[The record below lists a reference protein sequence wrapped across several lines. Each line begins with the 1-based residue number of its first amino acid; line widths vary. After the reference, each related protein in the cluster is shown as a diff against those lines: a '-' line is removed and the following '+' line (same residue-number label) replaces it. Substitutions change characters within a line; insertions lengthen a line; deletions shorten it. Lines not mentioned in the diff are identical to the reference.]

1 MMREHD
7 ILLGKSHDGAY
18 LKFGGS
24 EHVALHARSGAGKT
38 SSFTIPACFTW
49 RGSLVVLDIKREA
62 FTATAGYRE
71 RKGQEVYLLD
81 PAAQD
86 GRSHRWDPFA
96 AVQRSQP
103 ERFDQIARMG
113 FQLFPEQYAGPGNAS
128 ADRFWEPAGRSAFVA
143 VATLLAETPGEPLTM
158 SNVLR
163 VFTRGDGLEWL
174 ARKISERRPT
184 TNPYSRVVADGISD
198 YINGDIRQVD
208 GIRKTVTTRLQI
220 WHNPRIASAT
230 AVSDF
235 DVRDLRRKP
244 MTIYVAVAPGD
255 IPRMAPLLRLFFD
268 QLINL
273 NTVNTPQQDPS
284 LTEQTLVLLDEFAR
298 LGRVDCLSHAA
309 QFVRGYGMRLA
320 FVVQNKAQL
329 RELYGTH
336 AASDIFD
343 NLGAEIVFGTGDLE
357 LAQELEKRLGDA
369 TVSVI
374 TQNRP
379 RWFPWLQPARQH
391 EAEHPH
397 RRPLLLTQEVL
408 QMPGHQQIILRPNMP
423 PILANKIQWWRE
435 TEFRK
440 RCLPPPEIPQLT
452 IEIPLDDGSTEI
464 VRRTARAMSG
474 ITQQD
479 VDGDPRQSRLL

>member
-1 MMREHD
+1 MQEFD
-7 ILLGKSHDGAY
+7 IILGKSESGDF

-38 SSFTIPACFTW
+38 SSFTIPTCFTW
-49 RGSLVVLDIKREA
+49 PGSLVVLDVKREA
-62 FTATAGYRE
+62 FNATAGYRKTTL
-71 RKGQEVYLLD
+71 RQDVFLLD
-81 PAAQD
+81 PAALD

-96 AVQRSQP
+96 AVERREP

-113 FQLFPEQYAGPGNAS
+113 FQLFPEHTTGAAS

-143 VATLLAETPGEPLTM
+143 VATLLAETPDESLTM

-163 VFTRGDGLEWL
+163 VFTRGDGIEWL
-174 ARKISERRPT
+174 ARKVAERRKTPH
-184 TNPYSRVVADGISD
+184 PYSRIVADGVSD
-198 YINGDIRQVD
+198 YINGDVRQVD
-208 GIRKTVTTRLQI
+208 GIRKTVTTRLQV

-230 AVSDF
+230 AASDF
-235 DVRDLRRKP
+235 DVRDLRRRP

-268 QLINL
+268 QLVNL
-273 NTVNTPQQDPS
+273 NTVRTPQQDVS
-284 LTEQTLVLLDEFAR
+284 LRFQTLVLLDEFAR
-298 LGRVDCLSHAA
+298 LGRVDSLSHAA

-329 RELYGTH
+329 RELYGQH
-336 AASDIFD
+336 GAADIFD
-343 NLGAEIVFGTGDLE
+343 NLGAEVVFGTGDLE

-369 TVSVI
+369 TVNVV

-379 RWFPWLQPARQH
+379 RWFSWLKPAKQS

-408 QMPGHQQIILRPNMP
+408 QMPADEEIILRPGMKP
-423 PILANKIQWWRE
+423 VRARKIRWWQEPAFAR
-435 TEFRK
+435 RYK
-440 RCLPPPEIPQLT
+440 PAPAIPQLSVH
-452 IEIPLDDGSTEI
+452 IAMDDGSTEI
-464 VRRTARAMSG
+464 VRKTARAMSG
-474 ITQQD
+474 IAEAD
-479 VDGDPRQSRLL
+479 L

>member
-1 MMREHD
+1 MQEFD
-7 ILLGKSHDGAY
+7 IILGKSERGDF

-24 EHVALHARSGAGKT
+24 EHIALHARSGAGKT

-49 RGSLVVLDIKREA
+49 PGSLVVLDVKREA
-62 FTATAGYRE
+62 FNATAGYR
-71 RKGQEVYLLD
+71 RTRMGQDVFLLD

-96 AVQRSQP
+96 AVQRREP

-113 FQLFPEQYAGPGNAS
+113 FQLFPEHYAGPGSAS

-143 VATLLAETPGEPLTM
+143 VATLLAETPDQSLTM

-163 VFTRGDGLEWL
+163 VFTRGDGIEWL
-174 ARKISERRPT
+174 ARKVAERRKSRH
-184 TNPYSRVVADGISD
+184 PYSRIVTDGVSD

-208 GIRKTVTTRLQI
+208 GIRKTVTTRLQV

-230 AVSDF
+230 AASDF
-235 DVRDLRRKP
+235 DVRDLRRRP
-244 MTIYVAVAPGD
+244 LTIYVAVAPGD
-255 IPRMAPLLRLFFD
+255 IPRMAPLLRLYFD
-268 QLINL
+268 QLVNL

-284 LTEQTLVLLDEFAR
+284 LSVQTLVLLDEFAR
-298 LGRVDCLSHAA
+298 LGRVDSLSHAA

-329 RELYGTH
+329 RELYGQH
-336 AASDIFD
+336 GAADIFD
-343 NLGAEIVFGTGDLE
+343 NLGAEVVFGTGDLE

-369 TVSVI
+369 TVNVV

-379 RWFPWLQPARQH
+379 RWFSWLKPDKQH

-408 QMPGHQQIILRPNMP
+408 QMPMDAEIILRPGMKP
-423 PILANKIQWWRE
+423 VRARKIQWWRE
-435 TEFRK
+435 PAFQANVHA
-440 RCLPPPEIPQLT
+440 PPEIPQLSVD
-452 IEIPLDDGSTEI
+452 IAMDDGSTEI
-464 VRRTARAMSG
+464 VRKTARAMSG
-474 ITQQD
+474 IAEAD
-479 VDGDPRQSRLL
+479 L

>member
-62 FTATAGYRE
+62 FTATAGYRK

-163 VFTRGDGLEWL
+163 VFTRGDGLECL
-174 ARKISERRPT
+174 RARFLIADRRPIRTHGSWPMGSAT
-184 TNPYSRVVADGISD
+184 TSMVTFGRWMESGRLSQRACKSG
-198 YINGDIRQVD
+198 
-208 GIRKTVTTRLQI
+208 TTRGSRRQ
-220 WHNPRIASAT
+220 PQSAT
-230 AVSDF
+230 LMSA
-235 DVRDLRRKP
+235 
-244 MTIYVAVAPGD
+244 ICVA
-255 IPRMAPLLRLFFD
+255 
-268 QLINL
+268 
-273 NTVNTPQQDPS
+273 
-284 LTEQTLVLLDEFAR
+284 
-298 LGRVDCLSHAA
+298 
-309 QFVRGYGMRLA
+309 
-320 FVVQNKAQL
+320 
-329 RELYGTH
+329 
-336 AASDIFD
+336 
-343 NLGAEIVFGTGDLE
+343 
-357 LAQELEKRLGDA
+357 
-369 TVSVI
+369 
-374 TQNRP
+374 
-379 RWFPWLQPARQH
+379 
-391 EAEHPH
+391 
-397 RRPLLLTQEVL
+397 
-408 QMPGHQQIILRPNMP
+408 
-423 PILANKIQWWRE
+423 
-435 TEFRK
+435 
-440 RCLPPPEIPQLT
+440 
-452 IEIPLDDGSTEI
+452 
-464 VRRTARAMSG
+464 
-474 ITQQD
+474 
-479 VDGDPRQSRLL
+479 SR